1 MTNTEPRSRL
11 DEIEARMNTV
21 FIPGGLRADLR
32 YLLNVARAAEE
43 LLIPSKHLTERQRC
57 WDDLRAALESK

>member
-11 DEIEARMNTV
+11 DDIEARLLWALAGAYT
-21 FIPGGLRADLR
+21 ADLR